1 MTIGAIVNKV
11 EYQRMPAMPFGFAE
25 FVLQLNYPMHDN
37 PTKGQVFYP
46 GREMALEEWALV
58 YFRDFE
64 AVFSEYHL
72 AVRWVNQMPSEG
84 CEIYIDISLP
94 ERRKRTPG
102 RMLSVEY
109 VDCDCESSY
118 IKAVPAG
125 YYPRLHA
132 RVVCSTCRVTF
143 GECPNSYA
151 SEVMNAGLPF
161 DEHNVKVAEETKA
174 TSQFLAVNIPSEHML
189 SIIDYVNAN
198 IDYVNANLNYDSE
211 PDEKRAV
218 SQALTA
224 IAGAKADRATGF
236 ALVTVEDWT
245 TVSEYCYANLGYD
258 SNSEEKTAVYAALD
272 AVGAAFS
279 EAVLS

>member
-1 MTIGAIVNKV
+1 MTTGAIVNKV
-11 EYQRMPAMPFGFAE
+11 QYQRMPSMPYGFAE
-25 FVLQLNYPMHDN
+25 FVLQLNYPLHDN

-46 GREMALEEWALV
+46 GREMALEEWALA
-58 YFRDFE
+58 YYRDFE
-64 AVFSEYHL
+64 AVFSEYHV
-72 AVRWVNQMPSEG
+72 AVKWVNQMPLEG

-118 IKAVPAG
+118 IRAVPAS
-125 YYPRLHA
+125 YHPRLHG
-132 RVVCSTCRVTF
+132 RVACSICRVTF
-143 GECPNSYA
+143 GECPNSYV
-151 SEVMNAGLPF
+151 SEVMAAGLPF

-174 TSQFLAVNIPSEHML
+174 ARQLLAVKIPSGHML
-189 SIIDYVNAN
+189 SI

-224 IAGAKADRATGF
+224 IADAKADRATGF
-236 ALVTVEDWT
+236 ALVTVEDWA

-258 SNSEEKTAVYAALD
+258 SNSEEKNAVYAALD